1 MADLPLTLLAAALYL
16 AATAGLVR
24 SLRADPESGHVAPW
38 LALPAVALHAIV
50 HALGWSRLHGPDLH
64 FFAGA
69 VAGRARHGR
78 ARHPGG
84 DDAADGGAGRAG
96 VSARGGDGAA
106 LPVAGHGQP
115 QALDWRLQLHALLAL
130 LAYATLAVS
139 ALIAIALWFQDRA
152 LRTRHLHGWL
162 RALPPL
168 VQLETLLFRSLW
180 ASFLLLGAALLTGI
194 LFVQNLLAQHLWH
207 KTVLSVLSWLVL
219 AALLFGRWRF
229 GWRGARAVRLTL
241 VSMALLA
248 MAFFGS
254 KYVLE
259 ELLHRAVLSSRRRG
273 SVRASEHQFPHAR
286 AGVVRGQPALS
297 DPPTPRARLARDR
310 PRGPRRAAASGIG
323 QGESV
328 VGQSGEVRAGR
339 RALHLQRLPVSRG
352 GLQLQGPRP
361 ALQAHAQVGIPAR
374 A

>member
-1 MADLPLTLLAAALYL
+1 MADLPLTLLAAAFYL

-24 SLRADPESGHVAPW
+24 SLRDDPERGRVAPW

-64 FFAGA
+64 FFAA
-69 VAGRARHGR
+69 LSLVALGM
-78 ARHPGG
+78 
-84 DDAADGGAGRAG
+84 
-96 VSARGGDGAA
+96 AA
-106 LPVAGHGQP
+106 LGTLAAMTRRMAALGVLVYPLAAAMVLLYQFAGHGQA

-152 LRTRHLHGWL
+152 LRTRHLQGWM

-248 MAFFGS
+248 LAFFGS

-259 ELLHRAVLSSRRRG
+259 ELLHRAM
-273 SVRASEHQFPHAR
+273 
-286 AGVVRGQPALS
+286 
-297 DPPTPRARLARDR
+297 
-310 PRGPRRAAASGIG
+310 
-323 QGESV
+323 
-328 VGQSGEVRAGR
+328 
-339 RALHLQRLPVSRG
+339 
-352 GLQLQGPRP
+352 
-361 ALQAHAQVGIPAR
+361 
-374 A
+374 